1 MVEMVLTPAKHEPPV
16 CLDYQSLDSVQHYE
30 RQVRVHRAFRESF
43 AIDCERSIDG
53 RYVVRGEKGRAYVV
67 DIVGPSRQHDTCSCP
82 DFLTNHLG
90 DCKHI
95 EGVYR
100 LLDSSTA
107 AEQLPLP
114 DTATLTVDG
123 HDNARLLTLGGWSDA
138 QLNACGLERVSGNVV
153 RPRLDGPSLRAGRL
167 PEGVRV
173 THAAVGLADQLRT
186 RERLR
191 TRAEQ
196 VRDAFERGKLGLDVL
211 RFPLFPY
218 QSDGVSHMVA
228 TGRTVLADDMGL
240 GKTIQAIAACE
251 LLRRRGEAT
260 RILVVCPAS
269 LKDQWAREIE
279 RATGERAII
288 VGGSSRAR
296 ARAISL
302 DAPYKILNYELTW
315 RELQPLQ
322 ALDADVLVID
332 EAQRAKNFRSKT
344 ARTLRS
350 LPSRFLFVLTGTPI
364 ENRLDDLY
372 ALMQLV
378 DPAILGPLW
387 RFNFDFHVQAKH
399 GKVLGCKNLS
409 TLRLQIAPRLLR
421 RRKEDVLMQLPSL
434 TEQTRYTLLTEEQA
448 SVEAGYRGEA
458 AKLMAIAERRP
469 LRLEEQRI
477 LQALLLK
484 ARQACNALELCEPER
499 GQPGSPKLDEFEALV
514 SEIADQGT
522 SKVLVFSE
530 WVEMLKLA
538 ALRLDALGIGYAML
552 HGGVPTERR
561 PDLLQRFRDDVAQ
574 RVLLS
579 TDAGGVGL
587 NLQVATYVVHLD
599 LPWNPARLDQRTA
612 RAHRIGQTRG
622 VSVTYL
628 CAVGG
633 IERGI
638 EGTLSGKRAV
648 RSAALDVTSEVESI
662 DSIGFGVFL
671 RQIQATLAELERMAG
686 DGSEATVEATEVV
699 AQETELAAGDA
710 PEVAC
715 AEEPTLAEPELPEPA
730 AAPEMLAVTT
740 TRRPTRAHDRL
751 RLARV
756 VLDAGFAADAV
767 RAASEALST
776 AIAALGEGVRAEDH
790 AALVAFLYRE
800 LVPQGR
806 VPAAVPGVLARLHD
820 LTLLEGYGVEV
831 DVSLARCAVD
841 EANEWVCRL
850 APETT

>member
-1 MVEMVLTPAKHEPPV
+1 
-16 CLDYQSLDSVQHYE
+16 
-30 RQVRVHRAFRESF
+30 
-43 AIDCERSIDG
+43 
-53 RYVVRGEKGRAYVV
+53 
-67 DIVGPSRQHDTCSCP
+67 
-82 DFLTNHLG
+82 
-90 DCKHI
+90 
-95 EGVYR
+95 
-100 LLDSSTA
+100 
-107 AEQLPLP
+107 
-114 DTATLTVDG
+114 
-123 HDNARLLTLGGWSDA
+123 
-138 QLNACGLERVSGNVV
+138 
-153 RPRLDGPSLRAGRL
+153 
-167 PEGVRV
+167 
-173 THAAVGLADQLRT
+173 
-186 RERLR
+186 
-191 TRAEQ
+191 
-196 VRDAFERGKLGLDVL
+196 
-211 RFPLFPY
+211 
-218 QSDGVSHMVA
+218 
-228 TGRTVLADDMGL
+228 
-240 GKTIQAIAACE
+240 
-251 LLRRRGEAT
+251 
-260 RILVVCPAS
+260 
-269 LKDQWAREIE
+269 
-279 RATGERAII
+279 
-288 VGGSSRAR
+288 
-296 ARAISL
+296 
-302 DAPYKILNYELTW
+302 
-315 RELQPLQ
+315 
-322 ALDADVLVID
+322 
-332 EAQRAKNFRSKT
+332 
-344 ARTLRS
+344 
-350 LPSRFLFVLTGTPI
+350 
-364 ENRLDDLY
+364 
-372 ALMQLV
+372 
-378 DPAILGPLW
+378 
-387 RFNFDFHVQAKH
+387 
-399 GKVLGCKNLS
+399 
-409 TLRLQIAPRLLR
+409 
-421 RRKEDVLMQLPSL
+421 MQLPSL